1 MHSSIKIPLAIDIMI
16 QLQETI
22 ISLKNESDILV
33 LDIFLF
39 IFRQVLNYGLGGH
52 YEPHVDWSRVSH
64 GPLARYVE
72 LRVAHAPGMPGTFS
86 PPPRVSDPDMHH
98 GTSGFLWSWWRGKR
112 SRHSRRMRILN
123 FTYLVR
129 GPWGHGIVNKQPGG
143 SYLIRIIESLC
154 CNLTS
159 GMDRDLFPNSM
170 DYENV
175 NINAC
180 SIRFAIFANHRC
192 LYDLLL

>member
-1 MHSSIKIPLAIDIMI
+1 MRRECQERFPRHRGLAIPTCITARAVSY
-16 QLQETI
+16 E
-22 ISLKNESDILV
+22 V
-33 LDIFLF
+33 
-39 IFRQVLNYGLGGH
+39 GGG
-52 YEPHVDWSRVSH
+52 ENV
-64 GPLARYVE
+64 
-72 LRVAHAPGMPGTFS
+72 PGIPGACA
-86 PPPRVSDPDMHH
+86 
-98 GTSGFLWSWWRGKR
+98 
-112 SRHSRRMRILN
+112 ILN

-129 GPWGHGIVNKQPGG
+129 GPWGHGIVKKQPEG